1 MSLNRPGW
9 DSMSTI
15 NIKMMKLASLCQG
28 KNNTAVYSLM
38 FCMLY
43 IKKKTHITHEVRAVF
58 QRKYDFVRLICT
70 EGIFHF

>member
-1 MSLNRPGW
+1 
-9 DSMSTI
+9 MSTI

-43 IKKKTHITHEVRAVF
+43 IKKKTSHMRYELCFSVNMILSV
-58 QRKYDFVRLICT
+58 
-70 EGIFHF
+70 